1 MTLTSITAQGENKE
15 RASPISAEAHVQV
28 LLRYGEELGPVQGI
42 GYVNELIARLT
53 GQPVRDETQ
62 TNRTLDTSPVT
73 FPLNRT
79 IYADFSHDNQMVAI
93 YSAIG
98 LFPQQEPLSTTNPD
112 PQRTWRTSRMTPFA
126 GRMVTEKLECA
137 GGDFVR
143 IFVDD
148 ALQPLE
154 FCRAGP
160 SEMCSLGAFVASQEY
175 ARNNG
180 EGDFQKCIVST
191 E

>member
-1 MTLTSITAQGENKE
+1 MQG
-15 RASPISAEAHVQV
+15 V
-28 LLRYGEELGPVQGI
+28 

-53 GQPVRDETQ
+53 NQRVQDETQ
-62 TNRTLDTSPVT
+62 TNRTLDSSPVT

-98 LFPQQEPLSTTNPD
+98 LFRQPEPLSTTNPD
-112 PQRTWRTSRMTPFA
+112 PKRTWRISRMTPFA

-137 GGDFVR
+137 GRDFVR

-154 FCRAGP
+154 FCGAGR
-160 SEMCSLGAFVASQEY
+160 SGMCSLQAFVESQGY

-180 EGDFQKCIVST
+180 EGDFQKCFTSAG
-191 E
+191 

>member
-1 MTLTSITAQGENKE
+1 MQG
-15 RASPISAEAHVQV
+15 V
-28 LLRYGEELGPVQGI
+28 

-53 GQPVRDETQ
+53 GQPVQDETQ

-79 IYADFSHDNQMVAI
+79 MYADFSHDNQMVAI

-98 LFPQQEPLSTTNPD
+98 LFRQQEPLSTTNPN
-112 PQRTWRTSRMTPFA
+112 PKRTWRVSRMTPFA
-126 GRMVTEKLECA
+126 GRMVTEKLKCG

-143 IFVDD
+143 ILVDD

-154 FCRAGP
+154 FCGAGP
-160 SEMCSLGAFVASQEY
+160 SGMCNLQAFVASQRY

-180 EGDFQKCIVST
+180 EGDFQKCFAST